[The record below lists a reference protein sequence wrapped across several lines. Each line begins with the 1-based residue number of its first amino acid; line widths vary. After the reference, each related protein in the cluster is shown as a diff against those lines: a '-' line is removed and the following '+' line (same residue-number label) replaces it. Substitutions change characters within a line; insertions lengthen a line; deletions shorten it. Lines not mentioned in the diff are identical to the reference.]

1 MSWLIM
7 YLIGVFLMIILII
20 ISNRKLKFKDIKWT
34 RVLLTFIYVLGS
46 WIMITYIAFASIIEE
61 S

>member
-1 MSWLIM
+1 M